1 MELGGADGPLL
12 RSLSSVVQCKP
23 RILNQGAL
31 DNLISNSKDELDLRP
46 EARHRVLV
54 DLFVREDGE
63 VADGR
68 VFRSAGRTDI
78 DRFALDILMR
88 ARFSPAM
95 IGDFPIPVWIRL
107 PMTFTGPSAP
117 E

>member
-12 RSLSSVVQCKP
+12 RPLSSVVQCKP
-23 RILNQGAL
+23 QLLSPGAL
-31 DNLISNSKDELDLRP
+31 DDLISSWIQGLDLGP
-46 EARHRVLV
+46 EVRHQVLV

-88 ARFSPAM
+88 ARFSPATT
-95 IGDFPIPVWIRL
+95 GDFPIPVWIRL